1 LLSSQWNC
9 CLLPPL
15 QLFDAFSSRE
25 PVPASLANA
34 MRQQTVDGLQ
44 GALEIFARSSYVLET
59 PIGVW
64 SRQCRRC
71 APERGAVTR
80 LEMPIWM
87 K

>member
-9 CLLPPL
+9 RLLPPL

-64 SRQCRRC
+64 SGNAGDARPNAARLRVWKCRY
-71 APERGAVTR
+71 G
-80 LEMPIWM
+80 
-87 K
+87 